1 MLRVHELAD
10 FAHLGFSMLPHVG
23 VIVFTDGEPLVVF
36 LAECLV
42 SDAIARL
49 ARGCYPQWK
58 P

>member
-1 MLRVHELAD
+1 MNGLNTLDLLAD
-10 FAHLGFSMLPHVG
+10 FAHLAHVG

>member
-1 MLRVHELAD
+1 MLAD